1 MDIWVWYVLAGLA
14 AGVLS
19 SMFGVGAGILLVPLF
34 SIAFGFGQK
43 DAQGM
48 ALAVMVPMALAGAI
62 RYHLNPDIH
71 LNLSVAGIVAI
82 GGVLGAIIGSQIVFG
97 MSNLMLK
104 RLFACFI
111 IVVGIHILV
120 QSFMNH
126 PAKAAPNA
134 EHQTE

>member
-1 MDIWVWYVLAGLA
+1 MDIWVWYVLAGIA

-19 SMFGVGAGILLVPLF
+19 SLFGVGAGILLVPLL

-62 RYHLNPDIH
+62 RYHLNPNIQ

-97 MSNLMLK
+97 MSNLLLK
-104 RLFACFI
+104 RMFACFI
-111 IVVGIHILV
+111 IVVGINMLV

-134 EHQTE
+134 EQQME